1 MNSSQDICNPTMTN
15 STNTGQEEGSEDSE
29 LKPVKAET
37 ILPTKAVGIE
47 CLKEANPKSM
57 SPHRNIFKWFAR
69 RPTAATRLAIL
80 ASVLPE
86 DTSNNELLRL
96 MCIGP
101 KASMD
106 KDISDYVLERFAT
119 KDDRDGSIPEHFGYD
134 YPYSRIPSETEMR
147 DFHEELKEYWG
158 GDLPTVLDPTAGGGT
173 IPMESLRYGLP
184 TISNELNPVAW
195 LLNKV
200 ILEYAP
206 TVGSVEDEVR
216 GWMSEIENHVQ
227 EEIGDLFPHKN
238 GIPANHYFR
247 AYRIECPSCGNP
259 IPVSNQWHFNRQ
271 KNIAIYP
278 EINSGELSFSIIDPT
293 KADTRQGYD
302 PGEGTVDGGD
312 IECPSCDVVTER
324 SETVEIFRQGDYRY
338 EVCGIRYADKIGG
351 TRYHAPTDEDVSA
364 IRRAEERVNSDLRL
378 STILST
384 ERYDGYYDRA
394 KPYGIT
400 QWRDAYSPRQL
411 ISHVA
416 YLEAFEEIKP
426 EVLGSYSEE
435 KAELILTLLSF
446 ISIKLIRRNSRLNPI
461 ASGHGYPDNM
471 MGNNGF
477 FFKYHFAESNLMAGT
492 YSYQSEAKNVL
503 NGYEKTAEY
512 LKHIDEPATVIEGDA
527 ADLPCDDNSI
537 ENVVM
542 DPPYG
547 DNIMYAEMAD
557 AFQVWFNEYLSD
569 IFVES
574 FSSTETNKEDEA
586 VESPVISTPEPGQS
600 ESEAARQRY
609 EQKMSGI
616 FEELHRV
623 LEPGGTLTIYFT
635 DKEVDAWDSL
645 TMSIIQA
652 GFVISATHTIT
663 SEVPVRMVAQ
673 NNASADSTLLLTCRK
688 PRTALNDRT
697 PTLWRDIRQKTR
709 EVARQK
715 ATELL
720 NSDYNLTKTDMIISA
735 FGPTLQVFT
744 QEFPVVDDKDNYV
757 RPKEALTESRT
768 AVTEI
773 LINRELEEDLEGVDS
788 LSRWYILS
796 WLVYEQESIPY
807 DEARQLGLG
816 VGVYVDDIKQTT
828 KIWGKSQDDLVLK
841 GHDYRVRDYDALEA
855 GEKRRKRAY
864 PVDPR
869 DTTFEHSIDA
879 VHAALNVLEVKGG
892 DFTWNWLKERSLHSS
907 TQFKKTIKSL
917 LQVLPDDHSDRELLI
932 NLASGETGDLL
943 DIEVSSISPQEEDT
957 PQETTLEDFN

>member
-1 MNSSQDICNPTMTN
+1 MQ
-15 STNTGQEEGSEDSE
+15 
-29 LKPVKAET
+29 
-37 ILPTKAVGIE
+37 
-47 CLKEANPKSM
+47 
-57 SPHRNIFKWFAR
+57 
-69 RPTAATRLAIL
+69 
-80 ASVLPE
+80 
-86 DTSNNELLRL
+86 
-96 MCIGP
+96 IGP
-101 KASMD
+101 SAQLD
-106 KDISDYVLERFAT
+106 GDISDYVLERFAT
-119 KDDRDGSIPEHFGYD
+119 KDGRDGSIEDHFGYE
-134 YPYSRIPSETEMR
+134 YPHRRIPSKKKLNE
-147 DFHEELKEYWG
+147 FHDELRAHWDGE
-158 GDLPTVLDPTAGGGT
+158 LPTVLDPTAGGGT
-173 IPMESLRYGLP
+173 IPLESLRYGLP

-200 ILEYAP
+200 ILEYTP
-206 TVGSVEDEVR
+206 EVGSVETEVR
-216 GWMSEIENHVQ
+216 SWMSEIEDHVQ
-227 EEIGDLFPHKN
+227 DEIGDLFPNKD
-238 GIPANHYFR
+238 GISPNHYFR
-247 AYRIECPSCGNP
+247 AYCIDCPSCGNP
-259 IPVSNQWHFNRQ
+259 IPVSNQWYFNRQ
-271 KNIAIYP
+271 KEVAIYP
-278 EINSGELSFSIIDPT
+278 EINGDELSFRVIDPT
-293 KADTRQGYD
+293 KFDTRENYD
-302 PGEGTVDGGD
+302 PNEGTVDGGD
-312 IECPSCDVVTER
+312 ITCPSCGVVTER
-324 SETVEIFRQGDYRY
+324 AETVEIFQDGDFSY
-338 EVCGIRYADKIGG
+338 EVCAVRYVDEIGG
-351 TRYHAPTDEDVSA
+351 TQYHSPTEQDIEA
-364 IRRAEERVNSDLRL
+364 IRKAEERVNSDLRL

-400 QWRDAYSPRQL
+400 QWRDVYSPRQL
-411 ISHVA
+411 ISHTA
-416 YLEAFEEIKP
+416 YLQAFEQVKP
-426 EVLGSYSEE
+426 QIQESYCKE
-435 KAELILTLLSF
+435 KAEVVLTLLSF
-446 ISIKLIRRNSRLNPI
+446 ISIKLIRRSSRLNPMTPRRG
-461 ASGHGYPDNM
+461 SPDNM

-477 FFKYHFAESNLMAGT
+477 FFKYHFAESNLMEGT

-503 NGYEKTAEY
+503 DGYEDTVKYVE
-512 LKHIDEPATVIEGDA
+512 HIDDPATVTQGDA
-527 ADLPCDDNSI
+527 AELPCENNSI

-569 IFVES
+569 VFVDA
-574 FSSTETNKEDEA
+574 FSSPETNKEDEA
-586 VESPVISTPEPGQS
+586 VENPVISQPESGQS
-600 ESEAARQRY
+600 VSEAARSRY
-609 EQKMSGI
+609 EQKMSEI

-623 LEPGGTLTIYFT
+623 LQPGGTLTIYFT

-663 SEVPVRMVAQ
+663 SEVPIRMVAQ

-688 PRTALNDRT
+688 PKTELDDRT
-697 PTLWRDIRQKTR
+697 PTLWRDIKQKTR
-709 EVARQK
+709 EVASKK

-720 NSDYNLTKTDMIISA
+720 ESNYNLTKTDMIISA

-757 RPKEALTESRT
+757 RPKEALTEARS
-768 AVTEI
+768 AVTEV

-892 DFTWNWLKERSLHSS
+892 DFTWNWLKERGLHNS
-907 TQFKKTIKSL
+907 TQFKKSIKSL

-943 DIEVSSISPQEEDT
+943 GIEVNSISPQEEDA
-957 PQETTLEDFN
+957 PQESTLEDFN